1 MRRKLRCDI
10 SLKPSTKKNL
20 DEEDAPDGEEDR
32 LEVSYHEA
40 GHILVAEAL
49 APGIVGFAA
58 TWKEDGNVRLLR
70 PEALSL
76 FGRILVLLG
85 GKIAVET
92 FLPKTASG
100 ASIDLERAYE
110 LLGKLYFEQGAM
122 GLGNL
127 DFQIEEELKAV
138 PARLRLGSFLE
149 AASSFVRRLF
159 VENAPYLEE
168 AAALLNKNHYLL
180 RSEIDALGQRLG
192 INRAAVSSFA
202 LLEEPILDGNK
213 L

>member
-1 MRRKLRCDI
+1 M
-10 SLKPSTKKNL
+10 
-20 DEEDAPDGEEDR
+20 
-32 LEVSYHEA
+32 
-40 GHILVAEAL
+40 
-49 APGIVGFAA
+49 GFAA
-58 TWKEDGNVRLLR
+58 TWKEDGNVCLLR

-76 FGRILVLLG
+76 FGHILVLLG

-92 FLPKTASG
+92 FLPKTATG
-100 ASIDLERAYE
+100 ASNDLERAYD
-110 LLGKLYFEQGAM
+110 LLEKLYFERGAM
-122 GLGNL
+122 GLANL
-127 DFQIEEELKAV
+127 DFHIEQELKAV

-159 VENAPYLEE
+159 VENASYLEE

-180 RSEIDALGQRLG
+180 RSEIDALGHRLG

-202 LLEEPILDGNK
+202 LLEEPILNGNK